1 MRWIR
6 PSLPILLAAGYAG
19 GAALAMLLPAPAAV
33 LAVAA
38 LAGGGW
44 LAGRSLERRG
54 EALQRF
60 RRAQQAG
67 LVGSYDWDIV
77 TGRCNSSPE
86 CAGLYGAPLPPPNE
100 ELVTGFGEWL
110 DRILPEDRPA
120 VTAALDEAIRCC
132 GSYSLEFRVLLPDG
146 ATRWLGDR
154 GEVIPGADGRAWRGT
169 GTVRDI
175 TQRRVAEHAL
185 RESEARLRL
194 AQEAAGLGSW
204 EVDLA
209 SGRQVWSPQ
218 QYALFGL
225 DPAGPPPDQARWLAM
240 IEPGDRARL
249 IAAREAVAG
258 TTPAVFQAEFRIRRA
273 DDGAER
279 WIAGTGRIES
289 DAAGRPVRIIG
300 IDHDVTEQHHHA
312 EELAQREAALRAM
325 LEANPIGVLR
335 GDVHGR
341 IHDANDALLRII
353 GRSRAE
359 LAAGLLRWDG
369 LTPPEWLP
377 ADAAAIA
384 EVQATGRCTPY
395 EKEYQRPDGSRVPVL
410 IGFTIIGERQEETI
424 AFILDLTERKRAEA
438 GLLRAKAE
446 LEQRVAERTTELS
459 RIYDRTPAAFHSC
472 DGAGRIVEVSA
483 EWLDFLGFAREEVLG
498 RRIPDF
504 MTPASAVRWEAAAVA
519 LREGGDGVRE
529 VEYRMRRRDGALVDV
544 LLRARAERDAA
555 GAFLRSYAVIVD
567 ITARNQAEARLREAQ
582 KLEALGRIA
591 GGIAHDFNNILQVMT
606 GALRLM
612 ENQPEDAAR
621 VRRYTRAALE
631 AAERGAGVTRRI
643 LAFARRDELRSG
655 PVAPA
660 AVLEGL
666 ASLLHGPLGP
676 DIRLEIEAP
685 PGLPPLEADRM
696 QLDLVLFNLALNARD
711 AMPRGGLLRLEA
723 AAERVEPG
731 GARGLAPGRYL
742 RLSLRDTGEGMDA
755 PTLARA
761 TEPFFTTKEVGKGT
775 GLGLAMAHG
784 FAAQS
789 GGALGIESAPGHGT
803 TVTLWLPEAA
813 AEADPAIAPPPAG
826 TRALGVLLV
835 EDEAPLRGVMA
846 AALREE
852 GLAVTE
858 AGSAAAALALIEAG
872 GRFDLV
878 LTDHAMP
885 AMTGGMLAAEVT
897 RRWPGLPVVILTG
910 NAETGELDMA
920 PGTPVLRKP
929 LGPAEL
935 ALRLRALATA
945 PAGA

>member
-1 MRWIR
+1 MRWRR
-6 PSLPILLAAGYAG
+6 PAPPILLAAGCAG
-19 GAALAMLLPAPAAV
+19 GAALAALLPAPGGA

-38 LAGGGW
+38 LACGGW
-44 LAGRSLERRG
+44 LAGRGLERRA
-54 EALQRF
+54 EALQRI

-67 LVGSYDWDIV
+67 LVGSYEWDIASR
-77 TGRCNSSPE
+77 RCDCSPG
-86 CAGLYGAPLPPPNE
+86 CARLYGLPSVPAGGGLSLEFE
-100 ELVTGFGEWL
+100 EWMG
-110 DRILPEDRPA
+110 RIQPEDRPA
-120 VTAALDEAIRCC
+120 VTAALDAAIRSC
-132 GSYSLEFRVLLPDG
+132 GSYSLEFRIRLPDG
-146 ATRWLGDR
+146 GIRWLGDR
-154 GEVIPGADGRAWRGT
+154 GQVMPGPAGRAWRGT

-175 TQRRVAEHAL
+175 TQRRAAEHAL
-185 RESEARLRL
+185 RESEARLLL

-209 SGRQVWSPQ
+209 SGRQIWSPQ

-225 DPAGPPPDQARWLAM
+225 DPAQPPPDQASWLAM
-240 IEPGDRARL
+240 IEPGDRASL
-249 IAAREAVAG
+249 VAAQQAAAG
-258 TTPAVFQAEFRIRRA
+258 AGPTTFQAEFRIRRA

-279 WIAGTGRIES
+279 WIAGTGRVEA
-289 DAAGRPVRIIG
+289 DAEGRPFRIIG
-300 IDHDVTEQHHHA
+300 MDRDVTEERCRA
-312 EELAQREAALRAM
+312 EELARREAALRAM

-341 IHDANDALLRII
+341 IHDANDALLRLI
-353 GRSRAE
+353 GRSREE
-359 LAAGLLRWDG
+359 LAAGELRWDG

-384 EVQATGRCTPY
+384 DVQATGRCTPY
-395 EKEYQRPDGSRVPVL
+395 EKEYRRPDGTRVPVL
-410 IGFTIIGERQEETI
+410 VGFTIIGERQEETI
-424 AFILDLTERKRAEA
+424 AFILDLTERKQAEA

-446 LEQRVAERTTELS
+446 LERRVAERTEELR

-472 DGAGRIVEVSA
+472 DAAGRIVEVSA
-483 EWLDFLGFAREEVLG
+483 EWLDFLGYAREEVLG

-504 MTPASAVRWEAAAVA
+504 MTAASGVRWEAAAVV
-519 LREGGDGVRE
+519 LREDGDEVRE
-529 VEYRMRRRDGALVDV
+529 VEYRMRRRDGTPVDV
-544 LLRARAERDAA
+544 LLRARAERDAT
-555 GAFLRSYAVIVD
+555 GAFLRSYAVILD
-567 ITARNQAEARLREAQ
+567 ITALNRAEARLREAQ
-582 KLEALGRIA
+582 KLEALGRMA
-591 GGIAHDFNNILQVMT
+591 GGIAHDFNNILQVVA

-631 AAERGAGVTRRI
+631 AAERGAGVTRRM
-643 LAFARRDELRSG
+643 LAFARRDQLQSG

-676 DIRLEIEAP
+676 DIRLEVEVP
-685 PGLPPLEADRM
+685 PGLPPLQADRT

-711 AMPRGGLLRLEA
+711 AMPQGGLLRLEA
-723 AAERVEPG
+723 AAEKVGAG
-731 GARGLAPGRYL
+731 GALGLAPGRYL
-742 RLSLRDTGEGMDA
+742 RISLSDTGEGMDA
-755 PTLARA
+755 ATLARA

-789 GGALGIESAPGHGT
+789 GGALAIESTLGEGT

-813 AEADPAIAPPPAG
+813 ATAEPSLPPPPA
-826 TRALGVLLV
+826 TRRPLRVLMV
-835 EDEAPLRGVMA
+835 EDEAPLRGLMA

-858 AGSAAAALALIEAG
+858 AASAAAALALLELG
-872 GRFDLV
+872 GQFDLV

-885 AMTGGMLAAEVT
+885 AMTGDLLAAEIA
-897 RRWPGLPVVILTG
+897 RRWPGLSVVILTG
-910 NAETGELDMA
+910 NAETAALDMA

-935 ALRLRALATA
+935 AARLRAVAAA